1 MQGVDPDDD
10 RGLPPT
16 EPPRRRRI
24 RPPPPPRRAATSR
37 TRPPTPIRVSR
48 PVRNLIVLAPL
59 ALLLLVF
66 WAVPGLLVV
75 TLGGFAVALVLSVPV
90 QLFSRVMPRGVAIF
104 LAFVILVAVLLLIS
118 YVLVP
123 LFLTQVG
130 ALIAALPGLVRN
142 LEAFLIEGLQ
152 ALDSRNLLPGT
163 PEDFAT
169 NLGQDLRTSIGI
181 ISSNILGSAVGV
193 VFGTF
198 SIALTLFAI
207 IFVAVSLLSNV
218 RTFKAA
224 FLTSVPA
231 RYRWDALELWD
242 SLASA
247 LTRYLGGLAFVLAIQ
262 GVLSA
267 SALYLIG
274 VPYALA
280 LGAWVSITAVIPYL
294 GAWLG
299 AVPAVLVAFSISP
312 GTVALTAAAFLAIQQ
327 IEGNLLTPRIQGQT
341 IRVPSVVVFLSVIA
355 GGALWG
361 LMGVLFAVPTL
372 AVLRVLFDFLRVRL
386 QTE

>member
-1 MQGVDPDDD
+1 
-10 RGLPPT
+10 
-16 EPPRRRRI
+16 
-24 RPPPPPRRAATSR
+24 
-37 TRPPTPIRVSR
+37 
-48 PVRNLIVLAPL
+48 
-59 ALLLLVF
+59 LVF

-104 LAFVILVAVLLLIS
+104 RAFVILVAVLLLLA
-118 YVLVP
+118 YVRVA

>member
-1 MQGVDPDDD
+1 MM
-10 RGLPPT
+10 
-16 EPPRRRRI
+16 
-24 RPPPPPRRAATSR
+24 A
-37 TRPPTPIRVSR
+37 
-48 PVRNLIVLAPL
+48 
-59 ALLLLVF
+59 LVF
-66 WAVPGLLVV
+66 WAVPGVLVV
-75 TLGGFAVALVLSVPV
+75 TLGGFAVAMVLSFPV
-90 QLFSRVMPRGVAIF
+90 HLFSRVMPRGAAIF
-104 LAFVILVAVLLLIS
+104 LAFVILVAGLLLIS

-130 ALIAALPGLVRN
+130 ALITALPDLVRN
-142 LEAFLIEGLQ
+142 LEGFLIE
-152 ALDSRNLLPGT
+152 ALEALERRHLLPGT
-163 PEDFAT
+163 PEDIARH
-169 NLGQDLRTSIGI
+169 LGEDLRTSIGI

-198 SIALTLFAI
+198 SIALTSFAI

-224 FLTSVPA
+224 YLASVPT
-231 RYRWDALELWD
+231 RYRWDALDLWD

-247 LTRYLGGLAFVLAIQ
+247 LSRYLGGLAFVLAIQ

-267 SALYLIG
+267 IALYLIG

-294 GAWLG
+294 GPWIG

-312 GTVALTAAAFLAIQQ
+312 STVVLTALVFLLIQQ

-341 IRVPSVVVFLSVIA
+341 IRVPSVIVFLGVIA

-386 QTE
+386 RTD

>member
-10 RGLPPT
+10 RGLPS

-48 PVRNLIVLAPL
+48 PVRNLIVLTPL

>member
-1 MQGVDPDDD
+1 DD

-48 PVRNLIVLAPL
+48 PVRNLIALAPL
-59 ALLLLVF
+59 ALLLLAF
-66 WAVPGLLVV
+66 WAVPGLLGV
-75 TLGGFAVALVLSVPV
+75 TLRGFAVALLLSVPV

-193 VFGTF
+193 VFGAF
-198 SIALTLFAI
+198 SLPPPLVAI
-207 IFVAVSLLSNV
+207 IFLPVSLPSNV
-218 RTFKAA
+218 RTFQAA

-262 GVLSA
+262 GV
-267 SALYLIG
+267 
-274 VPYALA
+274 
-280 LGAWVSITAVIPYL
+280 
-294 GAWLG
+294 
-299 AVPAVLVAFSISP
+299 
-312 GTVALTAAAFLAIQQ
+312 
-327 IEGNLLTPRIQGQT
+327 
-341 IRVPSVVVFLSVIA
+341 
-355 GGALWG
+355 
-361 LMGVLFAVPTL
+361 
-372 AVLRVLFDFLRVRL
+372 
-386 QTE
+386 

>member
-1 MQGVDPDDD
+1 V
-10 RGLPPT
+10 
-16 EPPRRRRI
+16 
-24 RPPPPPRRAATSR
+24 TSR

-123 LFLTQVG
+123 LFLTQV

-142 LEAFLIEGLQ
+142 PEAFLIEGLQ

-198 SIALTLFAI
+198 SIALTSFAI
-207 IFVAVSLLSNV
+207 IFVVVSLLSNV
-218 RTFKAA
+218 RTFRAA
-224 FLTSVPA
+224 LLTSVPA

-247 LTRYLGGLAFVLAIQ
+247 LTRYLGGLAFMLAIQ

-267 SALYLIG
+267 IALYLIG
-274 VPYALA
+274 VP
-280 LGAWVSITAVIPYL
+280 
-294 GAWLG
+294 
-299 AVPAVLVAFSISP
+299 
-312 GTVALTAAAFLAIQQ
+312 
-327 IEGNLLTPRIQGQT
+327 
-341 IRVPSVVVFLSVIA
+341 
-355 GGALWG
+355 
-361 LMGVLFAVPTL
+361 
-372 AVLRVLFDFLRVRL
+372 
-386 QTE
+386 

>member
-10 RGLPPT
+10 RGLPS

-48 PVRNLIVLAPL
+48 PVRNLIVLTPL

-386 QTE
+386 QTD